1 MSSVLSNFRFAMSNF
16 RFAMVIGLLAIS
28 LLSACGDGDANNS
41 ADNSE
46 TPTSTPSQTTAPET
60 SQTTTSAASE
70 AAVSAPDTE
79 NLTVTDLTKEEI
91 WQRLQQPSDAL
102 YVVLLRHALAPG
114 TGDPANFQL
123 DDCSTQRNLNDE
135 GREQA
140 RQIGQAFRDR
150 NVEVQQVLSSQWCR
164 CLETAELMDLGEV
177 KPYPTLNSFF
187 RDRSTAEA
195 QTTETKQFLLS
206 QIENPGVIVMVTHQ
220 VNITGITD
228 IVPRSGEAVV
238 VQVDAEGLT
247 QVGQFLPAS

>member
-1 MSSVLSNFRFAMSNF
+1 MSSVLSTFCFAI
-16 RFAMVIGLLAIS
+16 ATGLLAIS
-28 LLSACGDGDANNS
+28 LLSACGDGDAINS

-46 TPTSTPSQTTAPET
+46 APTSTPSQTTAPET
-60 SQTTTSAASE
+60 SQTTTSPAPE
-70 AAVSAPDTE
+70 AAVSVPDTE
-79 NLTVTDLTKEEI
+79 NLTVTDAPRPLTKEEI
-91 WQRLQQPSDAL
+91 WQRLQQPGDAL

-150 NVEVQQVLSSQWCR
+150 NVEVKQVLSSQWCR

-177 KPYPTLNSFF
+177 KPYPALNSFF

>member
-1 MSSVLSNFRFAMSNF
+1 MSSVLFHFRSAI
-16 RFAMVIGLLAIS
+16 APGLLAIT
-28 LLSACGDGDANNS
+28 LLSACGNGDAISS

-46 TPTSTPSQTTAPET
+46 APTSTPSQTTAPET
-60 SQTTTSAASE
+60 SQTTTSPAPD
-70 AAVSAPDTE
+70 AAVSAPDAE
-79 NLTVTDLTKEEI
+79 DLTVTDAARPLTKEEI
-91 WQRLQQPSDAL
+91 WQRLQQPGDAL

-177 KPYPTLNSFF
+177 KPYPALNSFF
-187 RDRSTAEA
+187 RDRSTADA